1 MGRIR
6 KWGNA
11 SVRWFRTLP
20 MGKKFAVSLG
30 MVVVT
35 YLIVVPISNVI
46 YLTVV
51 DERASNQVEV
61 WCDPQ
66 GRETV
71 NGQETP
77 KVTVSRDDPRFDESD
92 LEATMFVLCAT
103 SVY

>member
-6 KWGNA
+6 KWGTA
-11 SVRWFRTLP
+11 LVRWFRALP
-20 MGKKFAVSLG
+20 LGKKFAVSLG
-30 MVVVT
+30 IVVAT

-46 YLTVV
+46 YWTLV
-51 DERASNQVEV
+51 DKRASNQVEV